1 MAHVSSPLSLLVYC
15 SNYKCSPRSCAAFG
29 LQDRLLCRQRSI
41 CQYFRA
47 GLESTSMKPCRQRWA
62 IIFFSKFPPILFLV
76 IVRRMYAGDFSKP
89 WHPHA
94 PGAGVLF
101 GRSALSPET
110 RLPAALLCT
119 DRRNH
124 RPCKSVR
131 KKSPWRK
138 CAHQMCWAAGLF
150 CGLSSDRVTISGDGS
165 ADHVRLSG
173 LELRFT
179 CLACGNLGADIRP
192 GFNCDKPDALTSG
205 F

>member
-1 MAHVSSPLSLLVYC
+1 MLVYC
-15 SNYKCSPRSCAAFG
+15 SNYKCSPRSRADPCAAFG

-131 KKSPWRK
+131 KNRLGGNALIR
-138 CAHQMCWAAGLF
+138 CAGLLV
-150 CGLSSDRVTISGDGS
+150 CS
-165 ADHVRLSG
+165 ADYLHIVSRSAVMDRRIMSGYLVLS
-173 LELRFT
+173 
-179 CLACGNLGADIRP
+179 
-192 GFNCDKPDALTSG
+192 
-205 F
+205 